1 MVQSCPLL
9 LVPSVPSPTLTI
21 SLLYALAQPSPCM
34 KDMRM
39 RHMGQEAGIQLREMV
54 LAQQSA
60 WEPLLTCQLALAKLT
75 AFWEGVGLLQKGCQ

>member
-1 MVQSCPLL
+1 
-9 LVPSVPSPTLTI
+9 
-21 SLLYALAQPSPCM
+21 
-34 KDMRM
+34 
-39 RHMGQEAGIQLREMV
+39 MGQEAGIQLREMV